1 MRPRIRWNAILICC
15 AAACGPLGAQQ
26 RRESSA
32 AALRDTLVGVWL
44 DFSAGWEPQSGTEV
58 DAIAR
63 GRKHFV
69 TDSTFAMVIDATYRA
84 SYDQWAARTAV
95 SIPNTYRGYSEQ
107 RHHVSAARLLPLSD
121 RAAALTIVYCV
132 DFVRVDGSR
141 GTANS
146 AATLVFIRK
155 PDGWKIAQY
164 HGSHG
169 PETVT
174 DVRCPTG

>member
-1 MRPRIRWNAILICC
+1 MRPCLRWSTILVLCLP
-15 AAACGPLGAQQ
+15 GLEPLEAQQ
-26 RRESSA
+26 RREPSA
-32 AALRDTLVGVWL
+32 TALRDTLVGIFL
-44 DFSAGWEPQSGTEV
+44 DFSAGWEPQSGTEA

-69 TDSTFAMVIDATYRA
+69 TDSTFSMVIDATYRA
-84 SYDQWAARTAV
+84 SFDQWAARTAI
-95 SIPNTYRGYSEQ
+95 SIPRTYRDYSEQ
-107 RHHVSAARLLPLSD
+107 RHHIAAARLLPLSN

-132 DFVRVDGSR
+132 DFVKMDGSR

-146 AATLVFIRK
+146 AATMVFIRQ
-155 PDGWKIAQY
+155 PDGWKVAQY